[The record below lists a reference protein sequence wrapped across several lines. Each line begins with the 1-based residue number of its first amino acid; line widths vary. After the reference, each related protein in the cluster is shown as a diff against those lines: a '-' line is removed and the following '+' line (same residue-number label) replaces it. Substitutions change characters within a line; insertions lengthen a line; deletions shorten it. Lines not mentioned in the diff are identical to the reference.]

1 MYFIFK
7 WNRKLPLIPATPS
20 WKASEKFSH
29 FCFITVTLLF
39 TFLLYYCD
47 PSFYDCFYCWT
58 IMDISASGIINSYS
72 AAVNSSAHF
81 LSTSVLCKHR
91 AQKTAT
97 LNLNL
102 DLSSSVWNT
111 LINLWPVF
119 LNFEGMQFF
128 AKCTPTN
135 LYSANHWFSCDK
147 AMYAILHWSFS
158 IYREL
163 SSKGLSSN
171 FASDLSEL
179 NNLYSLW
186 LTITFSL

>member
-58 IMDISASGIINSYS
+58 IMEISASGIINSYS

-111 LINLWPVF
+111 LINPLAGISEFWGNAVF
-119 LNFEGMQFF
+119 CEVY
-128 AKCTPTN
+128 P
-135 LYSANHWFSCDK
+135 H
-147 AMYAILHWSFS
+147 
-158 IYREL
+158 
-163 SSKGLSSN
+163 
-171 FASDLSEL
+171 
-179 NNLYSLW
+179 
-186 LTITFSL
+186 